1 MVRIILT
8 DEESKLLKQ
17 FLLYFSM
24 EEYNGFLGELNN
36 KREEIDE
43 LLIDIYNQISEIIDS
58 QKKSRIKFEI
68 DEEYI
73 QKAIW
78 VKTVMGEI

>member
-43 LLIDIYNQISEIIDS
+43 LLIDIYNQISDI
-58 QKKSRIKFEI
+58 RN
-68 DEEYI
+68 Y
-73 QKAIW
+73 
-78 VKTVMGEI
+78 

>member
-1 MVRIILT
+1 MVRMVLT

-43 LLIDIYNQISEIIDS
+43 LLIDIYNQISEII
-58 QKKSRIKFEI
+58 E
-68 DEEYI
+68 
-73 QKAIW
+73 
-78 VKTVMGEI
+78 

>member
-1 MVRIILT
+1 MVRIVLT

-43 LLIDIYNQISEIIDS
+43 LLIDIYNQISIYIGDIYYEEIY
-58 QKKSRIKFEI
+58 RILWGVSFFKN
-68 DEEYI
+68 
-73 QKAIW
+73 
-78 VKTVMGEI
+78 T

>member
-1 MVRIILT
+1 MYGICYNENELKNKKRMEEVMVRIVLT

-43 LLIDIYNQISEIIDS
+43 LLIDIYNQISEII
-58 QKKSRIKFEI
+58 E
-68 DEEYI
+68 
-73 QKAIW
+73 
-78 VKTVMGEI
+78 

>member
-1 MVRIILT
+1 MVRIVLT

-17 FLLYFSM
+17 FLLYFAM

-43 LLIDIYNQISEIIDS
+43 LLIDIYNQISEII
-58 QKKSRIKFEI
+58 E
-68 DEEYI
+68 
-73 QKAIW
+73 
-78 VKTVMGEI
+78 

>member
-1 MVRIILT
+1 MNNMSNKIILLIKWRLVMVRIVLT

-36 KREEIDE
+36 KREEVDE
-43 LLIDIYNQISEIIDS
+43 LLIDIYNQISEII
-58 QKKSRIKFEI
+58 E
-68 DEEYI
+68 
-73 QKAIW
+73 
-78 VKTVMGEI
+78 

>member
-1 MVRIILT
+1 MVRIVLT
-8 DEESKLLKQ
+8 DEESKLLNQ

-43 LLIDIYNQISEIIDS
+43 LLIDICNQISEII
-58 QKKSRIKFEI
+58 E
-68 DEEYI
+68 
-73 QKAIW
+73 
-78 VKTVMGEI
+78 

>member
-1 MVRIILT
+1 MNNMSNKIILLIKWRLVVVRIILT

-36 KREEIDE
+36 KREGVDE
-43 LLIDIYNQISEIIDS
+43 LLIDIYNQISEII
-58 QKKSRIKFEI
+58 E
-68 DEEYI
+68 
-73 QKAIW
+73 
-78 VKTVMGEI
+78 

>member
-8 DEESKLLKQ
+8 DEKSKLLKQ

-43 LLIDIYNQISEIIDS
+43 LLIDIYNQISDI
-58 QKKSRIKFEI
+58 RN
-68 DEEYI
+68 Y
-73 QKAIW
+73 
-78 VKTVMGEI
+78 

>member
-8 DEESKLLKQ
+8 DEKSKLLKQ

-43 LLIDIYNQISEIIDS
+43 LLIDIYNQISDI
-58 QKKSRIKFEI
+58 RNYWIKISKF
-68 DEEYI
+68 
-73 QKAIW
+73 
-78 VKTVMGEI
+78 

>member
-8 DEESKLLKQ
+8 DEKSKLLKQ

-43 LLIDIYNQISEIIDS
+43 LLIDIYNQISNI
-58 QKKSRIKFEI
+58 RN
-68 DEEYI
+68 Y
-73 QKAIW
+73 
-78 VKTVMGEI
+78 

>member
-8 DEESKLLKQ
+8 DEKSKLLKQ

-43 LLIDIYNQISEIIDS
+43 LLIDIYNQITDI
-58 QKKSRIKFEI
+58 RNYWIKISKF
-68 DEEYI
+68 
-73 QKAIW
+73 
-78 VKTVMGEI
+78 